1 MKKST
6 LSNKLRTNSK
16 YIFDLDL
23 TLYSEKD
30 YKDTENQKEYYDSF
44 KPKHL
49 LADLLKMLSG
59 NKFILTN
66 ANIPHAKDV
75 LGKLELHNIFSD
87 IIASDIAGD
96 QYKPSPNIYHIA
108 NHEFEIKK
116 TDTVYFFEDSLENI
130 RAGKKFYNWEGV
142 LIDPSRT
149 KKPKTV
155 DYMFKTIEEAI
166 IFFIAKEKFD

>member
-6 LSNKLRTNSK
+6 LSNKSRTNSK

-87 IIASDIAGD
+87 II
-96 QYKPSPNIYHIA
+96 
-108 NHEFEIKK
+108 FLV
-116 TDTVYFFEDSLENI
+116 T
-130 RAGKKFYNWEGV
+130 
-142 LIDPSRT
+142 
-149 KKPKTV
+149 
-155 DYMFKTIEEAI
+155 
-166 IFFIAKEKFD
+166 